1 MELATKLFEGNDRT
15 VLANR
20 TEFLNFKKFSGLYK
34 ISFCLTRPDD
44 QNTRLK
50 NFVKRICKTSFLENI
65 LHGCPRQRAYFR
77 FTVLIVCSEEH
88 DEIK

>member
-1 MELATKLFEGNDRT
+1 MELATKLLEGNDRT

-50 NFVKRICKTSFLENI
+50 NFVKRICNVKPRFWKTYSM
-65 LHGCPRQRAYFR
+65 GVQDRG
-77 FTVLIVCSEEH
+77 LISGLLC
-88 DEIK
+88 